1 MSLEHGLLGFL
12 SYGPRTG
19 YELSKMFF
27 EPLRPSLSQIYRKL
41 SLLAEEGLV
50 ECERVDQAKLP
61 NKNVFTITDKGME
74 ELKRWLREP
83 PEFVVPRETLLT
95 KLWYGSRVS
104 KKDMVS
110 DIKKYAKDLRAKV
123 EKYKAM
129 VKPAIESD
137 LWGSADPLDRF
148 YWTLVVDRT
157 ITQYEELLEWADR
170 TARLISNFDE
180 CEDKKKTIVGRSA
193 VKEASPD
200 WGQTI

>member
-1 MSLEHGLLGFL
+1 MSLKHGLLGFL

-19 YELSKMFF
+19 YDLSKLFF

-41 SLLAEEGLV
+41 NMMAEEGLV
-50 ECERVDQAKLP
+50 ECERVDQEKLP
-61 NKNVFTITDKGME
+61 NKNVFTITDKGID
-74 ELKRWLREP
+74 ELKRWLKEP

-104 KKDMVS
+104 RKDMVD
-110 DIKKYAKDLRAKV
+110 DIKKYAKNLRIKV

-129 VKPAIESD
+129 VKPAINSD

-157 ITQYEELLEWADR
+157 IAQHEELLEWADHA
-170 TARLISNFDE
+170 ARLISSFDE
-180 CEDKKKTIVGRSA
+180 SDDKLKK
-193 VKEASPD
+193 
-200 WGQTI
+200 Q